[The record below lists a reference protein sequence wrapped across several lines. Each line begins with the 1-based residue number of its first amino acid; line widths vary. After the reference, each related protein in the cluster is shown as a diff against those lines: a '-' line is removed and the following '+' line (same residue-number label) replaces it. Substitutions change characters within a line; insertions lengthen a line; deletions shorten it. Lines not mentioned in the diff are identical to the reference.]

1 MDNLF
6 GVINERLCTTC
17 VCVDICVLLSFLK
30 RLSYVLLRCVDAVC
44 GNNKNSGDDDEN
56 SGDGNGGS
64 ANNNNGETKFVD
76 LGQSKPFV
84 G

>member
-1 MDNLF
+1 VF
-6 GVINERLCTTC
+6 
-17 VCVDICVLLSFLK
+17 VLTL
-30 RLSYVLLRCVDAVC
+30 VGIGCVDAVC